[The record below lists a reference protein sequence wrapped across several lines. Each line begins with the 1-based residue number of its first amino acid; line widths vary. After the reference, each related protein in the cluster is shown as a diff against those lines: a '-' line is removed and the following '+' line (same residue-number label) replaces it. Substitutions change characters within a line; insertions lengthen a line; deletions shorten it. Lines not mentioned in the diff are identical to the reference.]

1 MSITFLWSIFTFAAT
16 LLVCIGV
23 YKNKIESL
31 SDRVSELEIKD
42 KSTEIRLT
50 EIQCQLSDIQ
60 AKLTLLLKDKT
71 LS

>member
-1 MSITFLWSIFTFAAT
+1 MSITLLWSIFTFAAT
-16 LLVCIGV
+16 FLVCIGV
-23 YKNKIESL
+23 YKNKIETL

-42 KSTEIRLT
+42 KSKEIRLT